1 VLFTFDKELIK
12 ALKRRI
18 YDFPKKEE
26 LEKEIYKLKE
36 NTRNVLTDTE
46 VANLENKFNMDLNN
60 FIRMLTTPTKYK
72 VDKER
77 VDNRIHEILRLLSDK
92 WNYGY
97 KWEKEIRSIY
107 LFDKEKNKLELHYD
121 KFYIYH
127 QNERL
132 VNMWENSDKV
142 LDRFFKNKI
151 KG

>member
-1 VLFTFDKELIK
+1 MLFTFDRELIRV
-12 ALKRRI
+12 LKRRI
-18 YDFPKKEE
+18 YDFPKKEV

-60 FIRMLTTPTKYK
+60 FIRVLTTPAKYK
-72 VDKER
+72 VHQER
-77 VDNRIHEILRLLSDK
+77 VDNRIHEILRLLSDI

-97 KWEKEIRSIY
+97 KWEKEIKLIY
-107 LFDKEKNKLELHYD
+107 LFDKENKKLKFHYD

>member
-1 VLFTFDKELIK
+1 MLFTFDKELIK

-18 YDFPKKEE
+18 YDFPKKEV
-26 LEKEIYKLKE
+26 LEKEIYKLKQ

-46 VANLENKFNMDLNN
+46 IADLEHKFNMDLNN
-60 FIRMLTTPTKYK
+60 YIKVLTTPAKYK
-72 VDKER
+72 VHQKR

-97 KWEKEIRSIY
+97 KWKKEIKLIY
-107 LFDKEKNKLELHYD
+107 LFDKENKKLKFHYD

-127 QNERL
+127 RNERL
-132 VNMWENSDKV
+132 VNMWENADKV
-142 LDRFFKNKI
+142 LDRFFKKQI

>member
-1 VLFTFDKELIK
+1 MLFTFDKELIK

-18 YDFPKKEE
+18 YDFPKKEV

-46 VANLENKFNMDLNN
+46 IADLEHKFNMDLNN
-60 FIRMLTTPTKYK
+60 YIKVLTTPSKYK
-72 VDKER
+72 VHRER

-97 KWEKEIRSIY
+97 KWEKETKFIY
-107 LFDKEKNKLELHYD
+107 LFNIRNKMLKFHYD
-121 KFYIYH
+121 RFYIYY
-127 QNERL
+127 QKERL
-132 VNMWENSDKV
+132 INMWENADQV
-142 LDRFFKNKI
+142 LNRFFKNKI

>member
-1 VLFTFDKELIK
+1 MLFTFDKELIK

-18 YDFPKKEE
+18 YDFPKKEV

-46 VANLENKFNMDLNN
+46 ITDLEHKFNMDLNN
-60 FIRMLTTPTKYK
+60 YIKVLTTPSKYK
-72 VDKER
+72 VHQER

-97 KWEKEIRSIY
+97 KWKKETRFIY
-107 LFDKEKNKLELHYD
+107 LFNIRNKMLKFHYD
-121 KFYIYH
+121 RFYIYY
-127 QNERL
+127 QKERL
-132 VNMWENSDKV
+132 VNMWENADQV
-142 LDRFFKNKI
+142 LNRFFKNKI